1 MIDVHI
7 PSRLH
12 YASPFSLPLVS
23 VSICLYLTPRKT
35 STSSGYTDDGFD
47 DMDNNDDPDGEGQD
61 LDHEAPSTPQSGNQ
75 RDRDRERERDTDRDR
90 DADRD
95 GDADRDRDTDR
106 DRDRDRERDT
116 DRDRETDRY
125 RERDSERVEDKAPE
139 VDQDDLRDRY
149 ESANRARQ
157 EIENKLEHLRGYE
170 KKRQQQ
176 KDYEQ
181 YIGGLNAQHQK
192 QKRSKLPPQPMYNKF
207 GNLITE
213 KSKNKRVVKCKGI
226 KSVAEARAVIEAQR
240 KNHKKSELS
249 RPSNPSLIA
258 LPHCHLP
265 LLGVNAIF
273 L

>member
-95 GDADRDRDTDR
+95 
-106 DRDRDRERDT
+106 RDRDRERDT

-125 RERDSERVEDKAPE
+125 RDRDSERVEDKAPE